1 MPVPQ
6 GSGVINRKSARQ
18 AVYEEV
24 CDWIITG
31 VLEPGEKILDS
42 ELGEYFHVSRTPV
55 REALQQLQSQKLVLV
70 MPGRATVVAPLDPM
84 DIEQCYKPLAELQAL
99 AAELACGKLTQEDFF
114 ELECA
119 LRDAKAAGEK
129 DDAAAVMACDERFH
143 EMIVQAAGNAY
154 VTEFS
159 GTLML
164 HIRRIKYHYFHLP
177 AMRQASASQHADILA
192 ALRAHDAALAK
203 QRMREHWLRA
213 MRGCLNETIAYLE
226 QNEAEQSMAPAGW
239 REPLFS
245 AQTGKRSA
253 AAQKDRKGKEHGTCI
268 LTNR

>member
-99 AAELACGKLTQEDFF
+99 AAELACGKLTQEELLANLGDGLYLTEVSGLHAGANPISGDFSLLSRGF
-114 ELECA
+114 EIKGGKIVRAVEEFTVAGNFYQLLKDITGVGSNLYFEA
-119 LRDAKAAGEK
+119 SPIGSPPVLVKSLSVAGE
-129 DDAAAVMACDERFH
+129 
-143 EMIVQAAGNAY
+143 
-154 VTEFS
+154 
-159 GTLML
+159 
-164 HIRRIKYHYFHLP
+164 
-177 AMRQASASQHADILA
+177 
-192 ALRAHDAALAK
+192 
-203 QRMREHWLRA
+203 
-213 MRGCLNETIAYLE
+213 
-226 QNEAEQSMAPAGW
+226 
-239 REPLFS
+239 
-245 AQTGKRSA
+245 
-253 AAQKDRKGKEHGTCI
+253 
-268 LTNR
+268 

>member
-99 AAELACGKLTQEDFF
+99 AA
-114 ELECA
+114 
-119 LRDAKAAGEK
+119 
-129 DDAAAVMACDERFH
+129 VMACDERFH

-226 QNEAEQSMAPAGW
+226 QNEA
-239 REPLFS
+239 
-245 AQTGKRSA
+245 
-253 AAQKDRKGKEHGTCI
+253 
-268 LTNR
+268 